1 MLRLPRTAKC
11 SAYQE
16 GGVAGDCKCK
26 WKWEWECALREMGRS
41 EATATATAAIVVCST
56 YNLEWLKKRSAQT
69 RPATALPS
77 LPLLSPVQVQ
87 TRPAEQAVSVAEAKR
102 VYLCRSLA
110 VSTTHSVYLPVSLP
124 ASSLSLSPP
133 LCVSLPIARHCILWW
148 IWLTACKFVSI
159 CCVFPLRLPLG
170 YQWIRHFTLYVA
182 VGNSGLR

>member
-1 MLRLPRTAKC
+1 MYIKYLQIALNYRVHTHTYRVLRLPRTAKC

-41 EATATATAAIVVCST
+41 EATATATPAIVVCST

-77 LPLLSPVQVQ
+77 PPLLSPVQVQ

-110 VSTTHSVYLPVSLP
+110 VSTTHSVYLPLSPP

-133 LCVSLPIARHCILWW
+133 LCVSLPIARHCILW
-148 IWLTACKFVSI
+148 
-159 CCVFPLRLPLG
+159 
-170 YQWIRHFTLYVA
+170 
-182 VGNSGLR
+182 